1 MGFSVVNLGLLV
13 YVAGVVWGLLRID
26 ARPLARVV
34 LALLW
39 PLGPI
44 AFVATLTI
52 LFVASLIAF
61 PLFGAVVLAAVGLA
75 WWTFT

>member
-26 ARPLARVV
+26 ARPLARFV

-44 AFVATLTI
+44 AFVSTLTI